1 MVRIELITEIAARAE
16 RCFDLSRSVEVH
28 LLGTEG
34 TGEAAVG
41 GVRTGL
47 IGMGDSVR
55 WRAKHLG
62 VWQHLSSRI
71 TAYER
76 PGYFQDTMVEGA
88 FRSMVHDHFFREIGP
103 GRTEMRDLFRFAAP
117 VPGVGWVVEKMVL
130 RRYMLEFL
138 QTRNGVLKG
147 VAEGEGWERF
157 LPGARQ

>member
-1 MVRIELITEIAARAE
+1 MVEIRLVTEIAAPVE
-16 RCFDLSRSVEVH
+16 RCFDLARSVEVH

-47 IGMGDSVR
+47 VGMGEFVR

-71 TAYER
+71 TAFER

-88 FRSMVHDHFFREIGP
+88 FRSMVHDHVFREVGP
-103 GRTEMRDLFRFAAP
+103 GRTEMRDVFRFAAP
-117 VPGVGWVVEKMVL
+117 VPGVGWLVERVVL
-130 RRYMLEFL
+130 RRYLRAFLER
-138 QTRNGVLKG
+138 RNGVLKG
-147 VAEGEGWERF
+147 VAEGEGWREF
-157 LPGARQ
+157 LPR